1 MGVLTQ
7 ANRIKERLRGCT
19 SVAEVEAVAA
29 EERKL
34 VVSWKDL
41 PGDRGVMFLH
51 IVNLKKELIRG
62 FATQTKGRAA

>member
-1 MGVLTQ
+1 MAVLSES
-7 ANRIKERLRGCT
+7 NRIKERLRACT
-19 SVAEVEAVAA
+19 TVAEVKAVAA

-34 VVSWKDL
+34 VVSWKDQ

-62 FATQTKGRAA
+62 FAMQTRGRAA

>member
-1 MGVLTQ
+1 MAVLTQ
-7 ANRIKERLRGCT
+7 ANRIKERLRGCA

-34 VVSWKDL
+34 VMSWKDQ

-62 FATQTKGRAA
+62 FTSQTTGRAA